1 MNPIV
6 EVNNLHLYY
15 KSFSALSDVTLSVAR
30 GEVNVIIGPSGCG
43 KSSLLRSMNLLEIA
57 QAGNIRFDG
66 AQIEFKEGKTNL
78 TSREQANHRSKLGM
92 VFQNFNMFPH
102 LTLIENVMVGQTVV
116 LRKSKEQAR
125 ETASKL
131 LEKVKLSDKANLY
144 PKELSGGQ
152 AQRGAIA
159 RALAMDPLVMLFDE
173 PTSALDPEL
182 VDEVLEIMRGL
193 AAEGMTM
200 IVVTHEMKFAR
211 AVANRVHFMHGG
223 SIIESGTPDEIFDH
237 PKSDRLATFVRK
249 VSHVG

>member
-1 MNPIV
+1 MAPIV

-15 KSFSALSDVTLSVAR
+15 KNFSALSGVTLGVKR

-57 QAGNIRFDG
+57 QAGTIQFDG
-66 AQIEFKEGKTNL
+66 MQIQFKDGKTNL
-78 TSREQANHRSKLGM
+78 TSREQANHRSRLGM

-116 LRKSKEQAR
+116 LRKSKAEAR
-125 ETASKL
+125 DMASKL

-159 RALAMDPLVMLFDE
+159 RALAMDPLLMLFDE

-182 VDEVLEIMRGL
+182 VEEVLEIMRGL

-237 PKSDRLATFVRK
+237 PKSDRLAAFVRK
-249 VSHVG
+249 VSHAG